1 VVVHA
6 RGALVSR
13 RVDVPA
19 LPEGD
24 VELLI
29 PDVTVLAD
37 GGSVRATVGGGRSV
51 TGVRT
56 ALHVP
61 ETPVAPGESVE
72 LVRALTGR
80 IERLAAEKERLS
92 THRTRLD
99 GLDVHPR
106 LRYAARAP
114 RRGADIASRTA
125 DALASAALIAE
136 IVERLDA
143 RLLEIDDAVRDL
155 ERQLEAARLADA
167 QAKSRARMGQGHP
180 TRRITVQLA
189 GSGRVEALELA
200 YVVPA
205 ARWWPSYTLRMADD
219 GRRATWTIEALVA
232 QLTGE
237 DWTGVALSLS
247 TADLIHDARLPE
259 LASRRLG
266 RAQPPP
272 KRSYRPAPSGLEQ
285 MFAGYDRAFGAASR
299 GLKVEA
305 PAPARMTLRPE
316 EADEP
321 LDAMAAEEELTNPGD
336 TRAAALGGA
345 AVAKAPRAFALPAPG
360 MAPAGVLTPVPPPAA
375 QAARRMAL
383 RADAATPA
391 KGAPVPPQA
400 MQAIEPGDAWLDF
413 DTLTMAGVS
422 EARRGRL
429 VHTAVANG
437 RGREAEN
444 RIESLTPERM
454 HDPLVTRGQFDHRH
468 DAPGRA
474 DVPSDGQTHRVT
486 LAIAEAAPSLRW
498 RCVPREAPEVYKEA
512 ALGNP
517 FAAPLLAGPVEVYVE
532 GTLLASTAIERVDRG
547 GRVTVGMGVEER
559 IRVARNA
566 RVDES
571 AGGLMRGA
579 TIVETTVTVDL
590 VSSLGMP
597 ARVEIADRIPVT
609 DDKGLEITLDTA
621 GARPDPY
628 TQAERG
634 APLRR
639 GLLWTVDLAAGGK
652 AQVVY
657 RYVMTFP
664 SKSELVGG
672 NRRE

>member
-1 VVVHA
+1 LQIVCTSRISGVVVHA

-360 MAPAGVLTPVPPPAA
+360 MAPAGVLTPVPPPA

-383 RADAATPA
+383 ARRRPDPGEGRAGAAAGHAGDRARRRLARLRHLDHGRRLRGAARSAGAHGGRQWPRARGREPHRVADARAHA
-391 KGAPVPPQA
+391 RSAGDARAVRSPPRRPGTRRRA
-400 MQAIEPGDAWLDF
+400 LRRTDPPGDAGD
-413 DTLTMAGVS
+413 
-422 EARRGRL
+422 RRGR
-429 VHTAVANG
+429 AVAALALRAARGARGVQGGGARQPVRRPAARRAG
-437 RGREAEN
+437 RG
-444 RIESLTPERM
+444 
-454 HDPLVTRGQFDHRH
+454 
-468 DAPGRA
+468 
-474 DVPSDGQTHRVT
+474 
-486 LAIAEAAPSLRW
+486 
-498 RCVPREAPEVYKEA
+498 
-512 ALGNP
+512 
-517 FAAPLLAGPVEVYVE
+517 
-532 GTLLASTAIERVDRG
+532 
-547 GRVTVGMGVEER
+547 
-559 IRVARNA
+559 
-566 RVDES
+566 
-571 AGGLMRGA
+571 
-579 TIVETTVTVDL
+579 
-590 VSSLGMP
+590 
-597 ARVEIADRIPVT
+597 
-609 DDKGLEITLDTA
+609 
-621 GARPDPY
+621 
-628 TQAERG
+628 
-634 APLRR
+634 LRR
-639 GLLWTVDLAAGGK
+639 GDPAGEHRHRAGSIAA
-652 AQVVY
+652 AAS
-657 RYVMTFP
+657 P
-664 SKSELVGG
+664 SAWASRSASGWRATRASRSRRVG
-672 NRRE
+672 